1 MKAGLEEEE
10 EEEVPRLSCV
20 RSDSVLS
27 LRSSLT
33 SDSVSPRGAA
43 TQPGRRKSH
52 RGPGAASAKAELLQE
67 KPILPNRKV
76 GSKLKAM
83 LTEKEEEMKGREP
96 RTKKPS
102 RWEAVMNKIEEGKQ
116 SVKPA
121 PRRRKV
127 RSKILTNLQTSTSP
141 RPADTQPLQATSR

>member
-1 MKAGLEEEE
+1 MKAGLEEE

-27 LRSSLT
+27 LRSLRSSLT

-43 TQPGRRKSH
+43 SQPGRRKSH

-127 RSKILTNLQTSTSP
+127 RSKILANLQTS
-141 RPADTQPLQATSR
+141 A

>member
-1 MKAGLEEEE
+1 MKAGLEEE

-43 TQPGRRKSH
+43 SQPGRRKSH

-127 RSKILTNLQTSTSP
+127 RSKILANLQTS
-141 RPADTQPLQATSR
+141 A